1 MKLIKGK
8 VMGRWMEA
16 AGLLDP
22 GPALCRFLQSSYRPG
37 SVGCQVLQQPKE
49 NQMLSTDT

>member
-8 VMGRWMEA
+8 VMGRRMEA

-22 GPALCRFLQSSYRPG
+22 DPALCRVPG
-37 SVGCQVLQQPKE
+37 LTAAQGKPDAKY
-49 NQMLSTDT
+49 